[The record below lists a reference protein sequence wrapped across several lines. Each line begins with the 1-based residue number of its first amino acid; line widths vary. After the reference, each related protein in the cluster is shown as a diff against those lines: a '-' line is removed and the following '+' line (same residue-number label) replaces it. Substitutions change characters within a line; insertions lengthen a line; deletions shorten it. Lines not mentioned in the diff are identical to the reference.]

1 VFTWENIDNGIT
13 KNLKN
18 RQCSSFKSKQR
29 QWATWRKSLTSQKVP
44 CINGV
49 YVAVYSVYVSHV
61 GEYPPVEP
69 YIPPFQPP
77 QLLSTG
83 FIPYILPFQPLQ
95 LFSTG
100 FIPYILPSQ
109 PLQLFSTGFIPYI
122 LPFQPPQLLSTG
134 FIPYILPFQPP
145 QPFSTGF
152 IPYISPS
159 QLFTQNNY
167 EVRSQLQFS
176 LLYIINSAS

>member
-1 VFTWENIDNGIT
+1 MGEHRQRYNEEF
-13 KNLKN
+13 KN

-69 YIPPFQPP
+69 YIPPFQLL

-83 FIPYILPFQPLQ
+83 FIPYILP
-95 LFSTG
+95 
-100 FIPYILPSQ
+100 
-109 PLQLFSTGFIPYI
+109 
-122 LPFQPPQLLSTG
+122 
-134 FIPYILPFQPP
+134 
-145 QPFSTGF
+145 
-152 IPYISPS
+152 S
-159 QLFTQNNY
+159 QLFMQNNY

-176 LLYIINSAS
+176 LPYIINSAS

>member
-1 VFTWENIDNGIT
+1 MGEHRQRYNEEF
-13 KNLKN
+13 KN

-69 YIPPFQPP
+69 YIPPFQLLQLLSTGFIPYILPFQLPQLFSTGFIPHIPPFQPP
-77 QLLSTG
+77 QLFSTG

-95 LFSTG
+95 LLSTG

-122 LPFQPPQLLSTG
+122 LPFQ
-134 FIPYILPFQPP
+134 
-145 QPFSTGF
+145 
-152 IPYISPS
+152 
-159 QLFTQNNY
+159 LFMQNNY

-176 LLYIINSAS
+176 LPYIINSAS